1 MSRVGD
7 AYHVACVAVSTYDDR
22 PEKADEGLFYPST
35 SAASTYNAAG
45 HDPAA
50 NQFDEFATETSS
62 EATSSGG
69 GATSVMAP
77 AGGFSTGMPDPFAD
91 PVRPPYRWHGGADF
105 GLLVLR
111 LIVGGTFVANGLQEL
126 FGLFHGMGRTGLGQL
141 LVAAGYQHVSVLV
154 WVTGGTELVA
164 GALMVLGLFTP
175 VAAAGMLGLLA
186 NVIVLKWPNGF
197 FGSGYQLELVLSAA
211 AFALL
216 FAGPGRVSL
225 DRPTPWFR
233 RPVLNGFL
241 FLIIAAAAALVAL
254 LVLKKPVTS
263 GFAG

>member
-1 MSRVGD
+1 M
-7 AYHVACVAVSTYDDR
+7 AVSTYDDR
-22 PEKADEGLFYPST
+22 PEKQADEGLFYPSS

-50 NQFDEFATETSS
+50 NQFDEFATESS
-62 EATSSGG
+62 GGASSAGG

-77 AGGFSTGMPDPFAD
+77 AGGFSTGTPDDPFAD
-91 PVRPPYRWHGGADF
+91 PVREPHRWHGGADF

-126 FGLFHGMGRTGLGQL
+126 FGLFHGMGRTGFGQL
-141 LVAAGYQHVSVLV
+141 LALAGYQHVSVLV
-154 WVTGGTELVA
+154 WVAGGTELVA
-164 GALMVLGLFTP
+164 GALVVLGLFTP
-175 VAAAGMLGLLA
+175 LAAAGMLGLLA
-186 NVIVLKWPNGF
+186 NLIVLKWPAGF
-197 FGSGYQLELVLSAA
+197 FGSGGYELELVLSGA

-254 LVLKKPVTS
+254 LVLRHH
-263 GFAG
+263 

>member
-1 MSRVGD
+1 L
-7 AYHVACVAVSTYDDR
+7 AVSTYDDR
-22 PEKADEGLFYPST
+22 PEKQADEGLFYPSK
-35 SAASTYNAAG
+35 SAPSTYNAAG

-50 NQFDEFATETSS
+50 DQFDEFATET
-62 EATSSGG
+62 GG

-77 AGGFSTGMPDPFAD
+77 ASGFSTDTPDPFAD

-111 LIVGGTFVANGLQEL
+111 LVVGGTFVANGLQEL
-126 FGLFHGMGRTGLGQL
+126 FGLFHGMGRTGLSSL
-141 LVAAGYQHVSVLV
+141 LIFAGYQHVSVLV

-164 GALMVLGLFTP
+164 GALVVLGLFTP
-175 VAAAGMLGLLA
+175 LAAAGMLGLLA
-186 NVIVLKWPNGF
+186 NLIVLKWPSGF
-197 FGSGYQLELVLSAA
+197 FGSGYQLELVLSGA

-216 FAGPGRVSL
+216 FAGPGRVSF

-254 LVLKKPVTS
+254 LVLRRH
-263 GFAG
+263 

>member
-7 AYHVACVAVSTYDDR
+7 AHHVACVAVSTYDDR
-22 PEKADEGLFYPST
+22 SEKQADEGLFYQSKP
-35 SAASTYNAAG
+35 AGSTYNAAG

-50 NQFDEFATETSS
+50 DQFDEFATE
-62 EATSSGG
+62 SGG
-69 GATSVMAP
+69 GNTSIMAP
-77 AGGFSTGMPDPFAD
+77 ASSLSTDTADPFAG
-91 PVRPPYRWHGGADF
+91 PVREPYRWHGGADF

-111 LIVGGTFVANGLQEL
+111 LVVGGTFVANGLQEL

-141 LVAAGYQHVSVLV
+141 LAFAGYQHVSVLV

-164 GALMVLGLFTP
+164 GALIVLGLFTP
-175 VAAAGMLGLLA
+175 IAAAGMLGLLA
-186 NVIVLKWPNGF
+186 NLIVLKWPNGF

-254 LVLKKPVTS
+254 LVLRHHR
-263 GFAG
+263 